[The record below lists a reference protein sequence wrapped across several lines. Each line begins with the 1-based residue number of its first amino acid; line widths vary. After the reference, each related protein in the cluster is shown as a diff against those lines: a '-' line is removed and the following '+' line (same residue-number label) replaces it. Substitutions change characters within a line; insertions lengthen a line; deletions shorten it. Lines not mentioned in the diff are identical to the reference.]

1 MKILGFRI
9 LLLSLLLIGFEKIS
23 MAIDEKPEFQIGWYD
38 GTTTQT
44 LPPGETSWNLAN
56 LQVKIEAT
64 RGGSVVAGPVG
75 LGDAGVDFNDWYL
88 EYGLPATIS
97 FDVGTYPAIEKGDI
111 ITVTVSYPGY
121 SATATAIA
129 GGTASDGYYIY
140 QLAAGEGLG
149 MQEDAGVPPSI
160 GSITPPTA
168 FCEGVTGKTVTL
180 AIDNA
185 PASWTGYTL
194 DWGAGSDITTSA
206 AGLGATVTGEIAATL
221 AAGTHNFTAV
231 LKKGDQVVSQKN
243 YTVTVTAKPDVK
255 ITAPQNFICNGGSD
269 NSSVTLTASGAT
281 TYSWT
286 SPTTT
291 SGNTRSV
298 SGITVPTTYTVEGT
312 SNGCTGTATYTVT
325 PYQAPTAVIASGYT
339 KDACAGGEDNKAI
352 TLNGSGTAGGNGNTF
367 TYAWTGP
374 GSNAKNAAAF
384 NVNESDLVNG
394 ANAITLKVNDGKC
407 TSAVANASITGH
419 QLSIGINGT
428 TTVNYGAT
436 TTLSAVPTGTAPF
449 SYDWSASTGP
459 FPAGANKTS
468 VAITTGAITV
478 QNNLY
483 KVTVTDQYCKVSAT
497 KTVNY
502 TGGPVEVQPDGNTN
516 VTICQGTA
524 TPLKVKITNGSGNPT
539 ITWSSSPALTLTPT
553 NQATTSVAASN
564 SVGTYTVTCKVED
577 GGVTKTVNFNVSIL
591 DQPTLTGIGVTG
603 IDGNPISGGYTV
615 LTGTQLILTGQGIT
629 NATNYAWTPTDKIA
643 SGQGSDQAT
652 TVPLPKASNI
662 DLTLTVTNAQGKC
675 PVSEKIS
682 VNVQGDELAILQA
695 DASGCSGKAIAL
707 DANPTGGSGTYSK
720 IEWSCTDA
728 ALQLSAWTGRTV
740 SVLASTP
747 AGTYNVKI
755 KVTDSKNNV
764 KEKPIV
770 ITVKPTPV
778 LTAVGSTSLT
788 ANVGDTKSLE
798 VSLQPTTIGTGNITW
813 SGTPGTKISDT
824 EYSAGAFTAAGEKKY
839 TASVNYDGCA
849 GEPVEFT
856 ITIDT
861 PLEIT
866 LDNETPVLCEGNAL
880 QLNATAKGGTGPYGN
895 ITWSCTD
902 PNLQLSGTT
911 GSLVTIA
918 STTPAG
924 TYTVKLSVTDA
935 KNNTIEKNITV
946 TVKKKPVLTAV
957 GSTSLTANVGDTKEL
972 EVSLQPSTMS
982 TSGIMWTGTP
992 GLKQTDTKFQAGPFA
1007 GGGEKKYTASYTYDG
1022 CPADPVDFTIKVATP
1037 DDPIEITTELNP
1049 EVCEGTPLTLSA
1061 SAKGGSGNLSYVW
1074 AAVPA
1079 GSFVL
1084 SPLVGTTTKVP
1095 SDLAPGI
1102 YKVRLTVTDDK
1113 GNSATQDINVKVKAK
1128 PVINNLVATNSTT
1141 GTVVSGSANLGDI
1154 LKLTA
1159 TVTPSAAT
1167 CTWSGSTT
1175 HPGSSDKEVLTDAL
1189 SSTGS
1194 YTYTVEAKADG
1205 CSDEKSLS
1213 VTVDAP
1219 DGAVLKLA
1227 VDQKCREDGNLT
1239 LTMTASGGDNFSFT
1253 LMKNDG
1259 SVSKDYT
1266 GKGPWTY
1273 SIPVSGEGTY
1283 YVVDF
1288 EAYRNGV
1295 KIPKTDVIP
1304 ASVNASFFVPP
1315 AITITD
1321 GNVQKICKGEEVKLT
1336 AQDVTDVTFTWDKG
1350 VQNGKP
1356 FVPAQSD
1363 TYTVTATSKDGCT
1376 ATSTV
1381 DVTVVPKPNVVA
1393 SGGGEICLG
1402 QSVDLTVDGNA
1413 DHYVWSN
1420 GATGKNITVTPVV
1433 GGTLKYV
1440 VTGTEDINGCQDTA
1454 VVEVVV
1460 NEPPKILSAS
1470 KYERN
1475 IAIGKN
1481 ATFWVKAAGK
1491 NLNYKWYRKENNN
1504 WTDLYNTNS
1513 DFPIISGAT
1522 TDSLKLSAVPQ
1533 SWDGMELKC
1542 VVTNPCG
1549 TDDTTFLL
1557 HVNECFMIDG
1567 RLVME
1572 EGIIPDDDPNNKI
1585 DGWYCIGT
1593 RISLRALIL
1602 SDEDYDIEN
1611 AHYTWSIDGLDLPEE
1626 HFELESDTAVLS
1638 WIPQYQED
1646 DIVVKVCMYCDG
1658 ACEEVCPKYIRLK
1671 ARKFEDVAV
1680 KIQSSIDPSRK
1691 FCPGDTVTF
1700 DVMSKNAGLKPSYT
1714 WYNDVFQLP
1723 EQQSPMNEMIAYDE
1737 KQVTLVMGQ
1746 ADTWMRLVMK
1756 PSQEICSSTP
1766 VIIDTMFLQKKELV
1780 TPSLR
1785 IENNI
1790 GDTLACAGDEIIFH
1804 AVWENAGENPKLEW
1818 RKDIWDLGYGEYAKA
1833 QLADKDMWVKCML
1846 KPGDDVC
1853 FAGDVL
1859 VDTMVIR
1866 VIEDAALKIAADLEG
1881 KVQGDEIVFTSEVEK
1896 IKLSENWTYEWW
1908 VNNYQAICSD
1918 DEYVT
1923 NLLKQG
1929 DSVQCSIRGQLVCQ
1943 NRIYSNTIHID
1954 YSGGLSRDTM
1964 VTIYW
1969 NEQIKDLDMAKPCDI
1984 LTNVIFV
1991 IDIPARFGS
2000 GTISPDGKFTYIPN
2014 AGFVGTDYVKYV
2026 VRNRTDKS
2034 VVAEGYIYITVKDSE
2049 RFMIP
2054 NLITPNGDGLNDT
2067 WRLEF
2072 LSEYPDHRIM
2082 VFDRNGNVVFEAD
2095 NYQNDWD
2102 GTGYNKGGYVGH
2114 VNLVNGV
2121 YTYIIEL
2128 GDTNKTRLQS
2138 WIEIRADINKRNY
2151 R

>member
-1 MKILGFRI
+1 MKKVLFNILF
-9 LLLSLLLIGFEKIS
+9 LLLSYNVIGQIYLLEIIADNNPITGGDALMKEDVTWSVKNEANQKVVTDAEGYAVSAADFTNNYLMFPIDLFDPVPVVGGQITFTITVNSGKYAGYTGTKTFTITGANVDDLAELGGGFNIS
-23 MAIDEKPEFQIGWYD
+23 
-38 GTTTQT
+38 
-44 LPPGETSWNLAN
+44 S
-56 LQVKIEAT
+56 
-64 RGGSVVAGPVG
+64 GPV
-75 LGDAGVDFNDWYL
+75 V
-88 EYGLPATIS
+88 E
-97 FDVGTYPAIEKGDI
+97 
-111 ITVTVSYPGY
+111 
-121 SATATAIA
+121 
-129 GGTASDGYYIY
+129 
-140 QLAAGEGLG
+140 
-149 MQEDAGVPPSI
+149 PSI
-160 GSITPPTA
+160 ASVTPPAA

-185 PASWTGYTL
+185 PANWTGYTL

-221 AAGTHNFTAV
+221 AAGTHNFTAI

-243 YTVTVTAKPDVK
+243 YMVTVTAKPDVK
-255 ITAPQNFICNGGSD
+255 ITAPQDFICNGGSD

-291 SGNTRSV
+291 SGSTRSV
-298 SGITVPTTYTVEGT
+298 SGIAVPTTYTVEGT
-312 SNGCTGTATYTVT
+312 SNGCTATATYTVT
-325 PYQAPTAVIASGYT
+325 PYQAPTAAIASGYT

-352 TLNGSGTAGGNGNTF
+352 TLNGSGTAGGNGNVFSYT
-367 TYAWTGP
+367 WTGP
-374 GSNAKNAAAF
+374 GSNAKNTAAF
-384 NVNESDLVNG
+384 NVNESDLADG
-394 ANAITLKVNDGKC
+394 ANNITLKVNDGKC

-419 QLSIGINGT
+419 KLTVAIGGT
-428 TTVNYGAT
+428 TSVNYGAS
-436 TTLSAVPTGTAPF
+436 TTLTANATGSPTYA
-449 SYDWSASTGP
+449 YDWTASSGS
-459 FPAGANKTS
+459 FAAGANKTQAS
-468 VAITTGAITV
+468 ITTGAITQ
-478 QNNLY
+478 QNSY

-497 KTVNY
+497 TMVDY
-502 TGGPVEVQPDGNTN
+502 AGGPIEVQRDGDEN
-516 VTICQGTA
+516 VEICQGIA

-539 ITWSSSPALTLTPT
+539 ITWTSSPALTLTST
-553 NQATTSVAASN
+553 NQKTTSVAAGN
-564 SVGTYTVTCKVED
+564 PVGTYTVTCKVED
-577 GGVTKTVNFNVSIL
+577 GGKTETVNFNVTIMEH
-591 DQPTLTGIGVTG
+591 PTLTGIGVTD
-603 IDGNPISGGYTV
+603 INGNALGGYTV
-615 LTGTQLILTGQGIT
+615 LTGTELILTGQVT
-629 NATNYAWTPTDKIA
+629 NATNYAWTPTDMIA
-643 SGQGSDQAT
+643 DGQGTYEAT
-652 TVPLPKASNI
+652 TKPLPKTSNI

-675 PVSEKIS
+675 PASTKIS
-682 VNVQGDELAILQA
+682 VNVQGDELAISQS
-695 DASGCSGKAIAL
+695 DVEDCSGKTIAL
-707 DANPTGGSGTYSK
+707 DADPKGGSGTYSK
-720 IEWSCTDA
+720 IEWSCTDPK
-728 ALQLSAWTGRTV
+728 LQLSAWTGRKV
-740 SVLASTP
+740 SVSSATP
-747 AGTYNVKI
+747 AGSYDVKI
-755 KVTDSKNNV
+755 KVTDNQNHV
-764 KEKPIV
+764 KEKTV
-770 ITVKPTPV
+770 VVKVKPTPV
-778 LTAVGSTSLT
+778 LTAVTPTSLT
-788 ANVGDTKSLE
+788 ANAGATENLKVKLE
-798 VSLQPTTIGTGNITW
+798 PEGLPTAGITW
-813 SGTPGTKISDT
+813 TGPDGTTLSDV
-824 EYSAGAFTAAGEKKY
+824 EYVAGPFEPGEKKY
-839 TASVNYDGCA
+839 KASVTYDGCP

-866 LDNETPVLCEGNAL
+866 LDNETPSTCEGTAL
-880 QLNATAKGGTGPYGN
+880 QLNATVKGGTQPYGN

-902 PNLQLSGTT
+902 PNLALSGTS
-911 GSLVTIA
+911 GSTVTVDPA
-918 STTPAG
+918 TPAG
-924 TYTVKLSVTDA
+924 TYTVKLTVTDA
-935 KNNTIEKNITV
+935 KNKTEEKNITV
-946 TVKKKPVLTAV
+946 TVKKKPLLTAV
-957 GSTSLTANVGDTKEL
+957 GSTSLTANIGDTKEL
-972 EVSLQPSTMS
+972 KVSLQPSTMS
-982 TSGIMWTGTP
+982 TGGILWTGTP
-992 GLKQTDTKFQAGPFA
+992 GSMMVDTKFKAGPFT
-1007 GGGEKKYTASYTYDG
+1007 GGGEMKYTASYTYDG

-1049 EVCEGTPLTLSA
+1049 EVCEGLPLTLSA
-1061 SAKGGSGNLSYVW
+1061 TAKGGSGNLSYVW
-1074 AAVPA
+1074 EAIPA

-1095 SDLAPGI
+1095 SDLAPGV

-1113 GNSATQDINVKVKAK
+1113 GNSASKDINVKVKAK

-1141 GTVVSGSANLGDI
+1141 GAVVSGSANLGDI

-1167 CTWSGSTT
+1167 CTWSGATT

-1189 SSTGS
+1189 SSTGA
-1194 YTYTVEAKADG
+1194 YTYTVEARSDG
-1205 CSDEKSLS
+1205 CTDEKSLS

-1219 DGAVLKLA
+1219 DGAVLNLD

-1288 EAYRNGV
+1288 EAYKNGV
-1295 KIPKTDVIP
+1295 KIPKTDVRP

-1350 VQNGKP
+1350 VQNGQS
-1356 FVPAQSD
+1356 FVPAKSD

-1381 DVTVVPKPNVVA
+1381 NVTVVPKPQVVA

-1402 QSVDLTVDGNA
+1402 QSIDLTADGSA
-1413 DHYVWSN
+1413 DSYVWSN

-1481 ATFWVKAAGK
+1481 ATFWVKATGK
-1491 NLNYKWYRKENNN
+1491 HLSYKWQRKENDD
-1504 WTDLYNTNS
+1504 WIDLYNTNS

-1542 VVTNPCG
+1542 IVSNPCN
-1549 TDDTTFLL
+1549 TDDTTFIL

-1593 RISLRALIL
+1593 RISLRALIT

-1626 HFELESDTAVLS
+1626 HFEMESDTAVLS

-1680 KIQSSIDPSRK
+1680 KIQSSIDPSRR

-1700 DVMSKNAGLKPSYT
+1700 NVMSKNAGANPSYT

-1723 EQQSPMNEMIAYDE
+1723 EQQSPMNELIAYDE

-1746 ADTWMRLVMK
+1746 ADTWMRLMMK
-1756 PSQEICSSTP
+1756 PSKEICSSTP
-1766 VIIDTMFLQKKELV
+1766 VIIDTMFLWKKDLV

-1790 GDTLACAGDEIIFH
+1790 GDTLACAGDKIIFH
-1804 AVWENAGENPKLEW
+1804 AVWENAGEHPKLEW
-1818 RKDIWDLGYGEYAKA
+1818 RKDIWDLGYGEYAEA
-1833 QLADKDMWVKCML
+1833 ELADKDMWVKCML

-1908 VNNYQAICSD
+1908 VNNYQAICSE

-1943 NRIYSNTIHID
+1943 NRIYSNTIHVD
-1954 YSGGLSRDTM
+1954 YSGGLTRDTM

-1984 LTNVIFV
+1984 LTNVIFA

-2034 VVAEGYIYITVKDSE
+2034 VIAEGYIYITVKDSD
-2049 RFMIP
+2049 RFMVP

>member
-1 MKILGFRI
+1 MRKFLFVI
-9 LLLSLLLIGFEKIS
+9 LLLLLSHILVGQTMYLIEI
-23 MAIDEKPEFQIGWYD
+23 QVD
-38 GTTTQT
+38 GSSTNT
-44 LPPGETSWNLAN
+44 LGGELAGAAGASSDITWSVTNERSGKTITSDDCSDWALCDWDGDGKTWIVIN
-56 LQVKIEAT
+56 LQELEALGEFKVGDPIKLDVT
-64 RGGSVVAGPVG
+64 VIGTHSLSGYSGSQTFINDGSGDQTFPGGLNISSGPV
-75 LGDAGVDFNDWYL
+75 V
-88 EYGLPATIS
+88 E
-97 FDVGTYPAIEKGDI
+97 
-111 ITVTVSYPGY
+111 
-121 SATATAIA
+121 
-129 GGTASDGYYIY
+129 
-140 QLAAGEGLG
+140 
-149 MQEDAGVPPSI
+149 PSI
-160 GSITPPTA
+160 ASITPPAA

-185 PASWTGYTL
+185 PANWTGYTL

-221 AAGTHNFTAV
+221 AAGTHNFTAI

-255 ITAPQNFICNGGSD
+255 ITAPQDFICNGGSD

-298 SGITVPTTYTVEGT
+298 SGITTPTTYTVEGT
-312 SNGCTGTATYTVT
+312 SNGCTATATYTVT
-325 PYQAPTAVIASGYT
+325 PYQAPTAAIAPGYT
-339 KDACAGGEDNKAI
+339 QDACAGGEENKAI
-352 TLNGSGTAGGNGNTF
+352 TLNGSGTAGDNGSTF
-367 TYAWTGP
+367 TYTWTGP
-374 GSNAKNAAAF
+374 GSNAKNTAAF
-384 NVNESDLVNG
+384 SVSESDLADG

-419 QLSIGINGT
+419 KLTVAIGGT
-428 TTVNYGAT
+428 TSVNYGAS
-436 TTLSAVPTGTAPF
+436 TTLTANATGSPTYT
-449 SYDWSASTGP
+449 YDWTASSGS
-459 FPAGANKTS
+459 FAAGANKTQAS
-468 VAITTGAITV
+468 ITTGAITE
-478 QNNLY
+478 QNSY

-497 KTVNY
+497 TMVDY
-502 TGGPVEVQPDGNTN
+502 AGGPIEVQRDGDEN
-516 VTICQGTA
+516 VEICQGIA
-524 TPLKVKITNGSGNPT
+524 TPLKVKITNGSGNHT

-553 NQATTSVAASN
+553 NQATTSVAAGN
-564 SVGTYTVTCKVED
+564 PVGTYTVTCKVED
-577 GGVTKTVNFNVSIL
+577 GGKTETVNFNVTIMEH
-591 DQPTLTGIGVTG
+591 PTLTGIGVTD
-603 IDGNPISGGYTV
+603 INGNALGGYTV
-615 LTGTQLILTGQGIT
+615 LTGTELILTGQVT
-629 NATNYAWTPTDKIA
+629 NATNYAWTPTDMIA
-643 SGQGSDQAT
+643 DGQGTYEAT
-652 TVPLPKASNI
+652 TKPLPKTSNI

-675 PVSEKIS
+675 PASTKIS
-682 VNVQGDELAILQA
+682 VNVQGDELAISQS
-695 DASGCSGKAIAL
+695 DVEDCSGKTIAL
-707 DANPTGGSGTYSK
+707 DADPKGGSGTYSK
-720 IEWSCTDA
+720 IEWSCTDPK
-728 ALQLSAWTGRTV
+728 LQLSAWTGRKV
-740 SVLASTP
+740 SVSSATP
-747 AGTYNVKI
+747 AGSYDVKI
-755 KVTDSKNNV
+755 KVTDNQNHV
-764 KEKPIV
+764 KEKTV
-770 ITVKPTPV
+770 VVKVKPTPV
-778 LTAVGSTSLT
+778 LTAVTPTSLT
-788 ANVGDTKSLE
+788 ANAGATENLKVKLE
-798 VSLQPTTIGTGNITW
+798 PEGLPTAGITW
-813 SGTPGTKISDT
+813 TGPDGTTLSDV
-824 EYSAGAFTAAGEKKY
+824 EYVAGPFEPGEKKY
-839 TASVNYDGCA
+839 KASVTYDGCP

-866 LDNETPVLCEGNAL
+866 LDNETPSTCEGTAL
-880 QLNATAKGGTGPYGN
+880 QLNATVKGGTQPYGN

-902 PNLQLSGTT
+902 PNLALSGTS
-911 GSLVTIA
+911 GSTVTVDPA
-918 STTPAG
+918 TPAG
-924 TYTVKLSVTDA
+924 TYTVKLTVTDA
-935 KNNTIEKNITV
+935 KNKTEEKNITV
-946 TVKKKPVLTAV
+946 TVKKKPLLTAV
-957 GSTSLTANVGDTKEL
+957 GSTSLTANIGDTKEL
-972 EVSLQPSTMS
+972 KVSLQPSTMS
-982 TSGIMWTGTP
+982 TGGILWTGTP
-992 GLKQTDTKFQAGPFA
+992 GSMMVDTKFKAGPFT
-1007 GGGEKKYTASYTYDG
+1007 GGGEMKYTASYTYDG

-1049 EVCEGTPLTLSA
+1049 EVCEGLPLTLSA
-1061 SAKGGSGNLSYVW
+1061 TAKGGSGNLSYVW
-1074 AAVPA
+1074 EAIPA

-1095 SDLAPGI
+1095 SDLAPGV

-1113 GNSATQDINVKVKAK
+1113 GNSASKDINVKVKAK

-1141 GTVVSGSANLGDI
+1141 GAVVSGSANLGDI

-1167 CTWSGSTT
+1167 CTWSGATT

-1189 SSTGS
+1189 SSTGA
-1194 YTYTVEAKADG
+1194 YTYTVEARSDG
-1205 CSDEKSLS
+1205 CTDEKSLS

-1219 DGAVLKLA
+1219 DGAVLNLD

-1288 EAYRNGV
+1288 EAYKNGV
-1295 KIPKTDVIP
+1295 KIPKTDVRP

-1350 VQNGKP
+1350 VQNGQS
-1356 FVPAQSD
+1356 FVPAKSD

-1381 DVTVVPKPNVVA
+1381 NVTVVPKPQVVA

-1402 QSVDLTVDGNA
+1402 QSIDLTADGSA
-1413 DHYVWSN
+1413 DSYVWSN

-1481 ATFWVKAAGK
+1481 ATFWVKATGK
-1491 NLNYKWYRKENNN
+1491 HLSYKWQRKENDD
-1504 WTDLYNTNS
+1504 WIDLYNTNS

-1542 VVTNPCG
+1542 IVSNPCN
-1549 TDDTTFLL
+1549 TDDTTFIL

-1593 RISLRALIL
+1593 RISLRALIT

-1626 HFELESDTAVLS
+1626 HFEMESDTAVLS

-1680 KIQSSIDPSRK
+1680 KIQSSIDPSRR

-1700 DVMSKNAGLKPSYT
+1700 NVMSKNAGANPSYT

-1723 EQQSPMNEMIAYDE
+1723 EQQSPMNELIAYDE

-1746 ADTWMRLVMK
+1746 ADTWMRLMMK
-1756 PSQEICSSTP
+1756 PSKEICSSTP
-1766 VIIDTMFLQKKELV
+1766 VIIDTMFLWKKDLV

-1790 GDTLACAGDEIIFH
+1790 GDTLACAGDKIIFH
-1804 AVWENAGENPKLEW
+1804 AVWENAGEHPKLEW
-1818 RKDIWDLGYGEYAKA
+1818 RKDIWDLGYGEYAEA
-1833 QLADKDMWVKCML
+1833 ELADKDMWVKCML

-1908 VNNYQAICSD
+1908 VNNYQAICSE

-1943 NRIYSNTIHID
+1943 NRIYSNTIHVD
-1954 YSGGLSRDTM
+1954 YSGGLTRDTM

-1984 LTNVIFV
+1984 LTNVIFA

-2034 VVAEGYIYITVKDSE
+2034 VIAEGYIYVTVKDSD
-2049 RFMIP
+2049 RFMVP

-2138 WIEIRADINKRNY
+2138 WIEIRADVNKRNY